1 MKRRLYTVCHNE
13 TEGAT
18 RWVHYYQNP
27 ENEGF
32 QRKIDRPEFTA
43 GGFYQGLSMNRL
55 YTRSMQRRTI
65 STILGSDILAGELIK
80 PSGDLFLSRGHMAA
94 RSDFIF
100 LNHQRAT
107 FYFVNAAPQWQ
118 TFNGGNWAILED
130 HFKRYVARKNINT
143 EIYTGTH
150 GIVTYKDVN
159 GVQQKIYLS
168 STNDS
173 QKVPVPKIYYKLIID
188 TRNKAGIVFIGV
200 NNPYASEE
208 EIQKDYVYCRNV
220 MDKVNYIP
228 WYKNKLSM
236 GYLYACSVKE
246 FAKAIGDLPHLP
258 ATDSL
263 LL

>member
-27 ENEGF
+27 ENEGY
-32 QRKIDRPEFTA
+32 QRRIDRPEFAA
-43 GGFYQGLSMNRL
+43 GDFYKGLSINRL
-55 YTRSMQRRTI
+55 YTRGMQRRTI
-65 STILGSDILAGELIK
+65 STILGSDKLGAELIK

-94 RSDFIF
+94 RADFIF
-100 LNHQRAT
+100 NNHQRAT
-107 FYFVNAAPQWQ
+107 FYFVNVAPQWQ

-130 HFKRYVARKNINT
+130 YMKRYVARKNIDT

-150 GIVTYKDVN
+150 GIVTYKDVD

-168 STNDS
+168 STADS
-173 QKVPVPKIYYKLIID
+173 QKIPVPKIYYKVVID

-200 NNPYASEE
+200 NDPYATDE
-208 EIQKDYVYCRNV
+208 EIQKDYTYCRNV
-220 MDKVNYIP
+220 IDKVNYIP
-228 WYKNKLSM
+228 WNKSNRMM
-236 GYLYACSVKE
+236 GYMYACSVKE
-246 FAKAIGDLPHLP
+246 FVKAIGDLPHLP
-258 ATDSL
+258 PIDSL